1 MDSKRRWLWVF
12 LAALPVALCVTQCTS
27 VVGCWG
33 DRAYAEGQHFGFTIG
48 MNRQA
53 AADIIAATYDVADVS
68 VWSGDHNLVSI
79 ETLSQLKAL
88 LSPRQ
93 QWRFGGRHRPYCA
106 WDRNVVLVFHDE
118 RLLAIKDEHS
128 ITLP

>member
-1 MDSKRRWLWVF
+1 MGSKRRWLWVF
-12 LAALPVALCVTQCTS
+12 LAALPVALCVTQCTP

-33 DRAYAEGQHFGFTIG
+33 DRTYAEGQQFGFTIG

-53 AADIIAATYDVADVS
+53 AADIVAATYDVADVS
-68 VWSGDHNLVSI
+68 VWSGDNNLVSI

-93 QWRFGGRHRPYCA
+93 QWRFSGRHRPHCA
-106 WDRNVVLVFHDE
+106 WDRNVVLVFHDG
-118 RLLAIKDEHS
+118 RLLTIKDEHS

>member
-68 VWSGDHNLVSI
+68 VWSGDNNLVSI

-88 LSPRQ
+88 LSPR
-93 QWRFGGRHRPYCA
+93 
-106 WDRNVVLVFHDE
+106 
-118 RLLAIKDEHS
+118 
-128 ITLP
+128 